1 MSCGRVEAGTLC
13 GYSETYHFSSS
24 ISTISSQSYAR
35 ENPVDTLHVV
45 DFLRGFFSLIGLHDV
60 TSK

>member
-45 DFLRGFFSLIGLHDV
+45 DFLGGFFLS
-60 TSK
+60 